1 MHSRRELEG
10 YLLIDHRDSPGITPE
25 QAAHAGNGTISVP
38 AGKKLECATYNC
50 SHCTRLVIMR
60 PDRTRA
66 RGYCPKCDRV
76 ICDGCEVIR
85 VASGGACK
93 PFKQIVDEFV
103 DKAAK
108 TLICI

>member
-1 MHSRRELEG
+1 MFSRRELEG
-10 YLLIDHRDSPGITPE
+10 YLLIDHRESPGITPE
-25 QAAHAGNGTISVP
+25 QAAAAGHGTIAVP

-50 SHCTRLVIMR
+50 SHCTRLVIMN
-60 PDRTRA
+60 PQRTRS
-66 RGYCPKCDRV
+66 RGYCPKCNRNV
-76 ICDGCEVIR
+76 CDQCEANR

-93 PFKQIVDEFV
+93 PFSQLVDEFV